1 MIYCSTRINLMLPFS
16 VQDRDWGSRDYRG
29 YRLPSSSRCVRSRCG
44 GEARRRI
51 GFDHILRSCRRS
63 GASVQSSSAVILY
76 LRRSMTFD
84 VANTLACGIAGS
96 RIDYCN
102 ALLVRAS
109 VTRRSTDFNECSTDS
124 RVSFSTSGYASRTLT
139 AVPLADLLRGLRRL
153 PTESRI
159 GFTIAVIC
167 FKSHRLEIPALSRIA
182 SSTT

>member
-1 MIYCSTRINLMLPFS
+1 MDTVCHPRRGVSGPVVAERLVVVLDSTTSYGRVDEVVRACS
-16 VQDRDWGSRDYRG
+16 
-29 YRLPSSSRCVRSRCG
+29 
-44 GEARRRI
+44 
-51 GFDHILRSCRRS
+51 HHLRSY
-63 GASVQSSSAVILY
+63 LY
-76 LRRSMTFD
+76 LRRSMTFH